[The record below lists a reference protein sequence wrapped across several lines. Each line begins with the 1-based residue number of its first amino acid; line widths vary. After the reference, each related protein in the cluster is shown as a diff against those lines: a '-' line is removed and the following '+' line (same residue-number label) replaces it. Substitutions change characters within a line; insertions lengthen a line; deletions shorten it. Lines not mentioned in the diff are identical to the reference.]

1 MFHGLTVAG
10 VWRVYLNDAKN
21 DVWIRECVFPGLRG
35 GYFVEAGAGNG
46 FSDSSCYILERQFGW
61 RGLCVEPNDSLFAE
75 LTKSRPRSVHENV
88 CLTAT
93 PRTVRYI
100 AGEQGSLHPHRSGI
114 RENLLKYKHEGDQ
127 VVVQGR
133 EIAKMGTPL
142 ADLLRKHGAPSM
154 IDYAAFDLEGSEL
167 EVLSSFPFG
176 EYHFRALSMEC
187 DGSMW
192 RPVTEILEPAGY
204 REVPNPFNLD
214 CPWERYWLHAA
225 TQPPSGTDL

>member
-1 MFHGLTVAG
+1 
-10 VWRVYLNDAKN
+10 LNDAKN
-21 DVWIRECVFPGLRG
+21 DVWIRECVFPGRRD

-46 FSDSSCYILERQFGW
+46 LGDSSCYLLEREFGW

-75 LTKSRPRSVHENV
+75 LTKSRPRSIHENV

-93 PRTVRYI
+93 SRTVRYV
-100 AGEQGSLHPHRSGI
+100 AGEQGGGLHPHLSGI
-114 RENLLKYKHEGDQ
+114 RENLLRFKQGGGQ
-127 VVVQGR
+127 VVAEGR
-133 EIAKMGTPL
+133 EIAKTGTPL

-154 IDYAAFDLEGSEL
+154 IDYAALDVEGSEL

-192 RPVTEILEPAGY
+192 DLVPEILEPAGY
-204 REVPNPFNLD
+204 REVSNPFNLN
-214 CPWERYWLHAA
+214 CPWERYWLHAS
-225 TQPPSGTDL
+225 TQAPFRTDL